1 LRGAFKRKKSELD
14 QPVDGLGTVVASAC
28 FRDGFDLIAQ
38 LFGKA
43 QGGRLVFLLCSA
55 VVDAGG
61 RRLSVT

>member
-43 QGGRLVFLLCSA
+43 QGGRLVFF
-55 VVDAGG
+55 VV
-61 RRLSVT
+61 